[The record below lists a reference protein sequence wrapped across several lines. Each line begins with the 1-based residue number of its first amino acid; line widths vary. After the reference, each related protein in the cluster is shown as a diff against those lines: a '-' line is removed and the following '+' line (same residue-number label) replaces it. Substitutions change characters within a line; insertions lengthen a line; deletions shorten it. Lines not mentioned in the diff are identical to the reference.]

1 MARQSAELG
10 PILLAPDR
18 VAARMTLDFAI
29 TTGATAPLII
39 GAIIIGA
46 RTVQAGG
53 VITGAMIAPMIGG
66 PIICAAVRKKKI
78 PRKRKKMRHQM
89 ISIAMI
95 AE

>member
-1 MARQSAELG
+1 ML
-10 PILLAPDR
+10 PVLDR
-18 VAARMTLDFAI
+18 IAARMILDFAI
-29 TTGATAPLII
+29 TIGATAPQTI

-46 RTVQAGG
+46 RTAQAGG
-53 VITGAMIAPMIGG
+53 VTTGAMIAQMIGG
-66 PIICAAVRKKKI
+66 PIICVAVKKKKI